1 MFMQASNGNLRQA
14 VSLFFFNNLFIEQI
28 QKKQSSYY
36 LELISDQSVKQN
48 DFSFNDQARF

>member
-1 MFMQASNGNLRQA
+1 MQASNGNLRQA